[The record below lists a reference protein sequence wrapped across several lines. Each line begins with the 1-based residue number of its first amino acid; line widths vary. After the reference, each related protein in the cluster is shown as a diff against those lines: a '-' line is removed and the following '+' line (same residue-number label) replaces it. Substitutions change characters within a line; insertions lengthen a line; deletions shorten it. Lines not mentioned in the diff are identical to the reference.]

1 MTKQEIK
8 DILKKHGYTVIS
20 KSWYFGKPEEE
31 SVLFTAYDKSGTCY
45 MFFVSWA
52 AKYARCQMLS
62 AVSIHEP
69 RDMSSAF
76 FKEACA

>member
-8 DILKKHGYTVIS
+8 EILKKYGFTVIS

-31 SVLFTAYDKSGTCY
+31 SVIFTAYDKTGTCY
-45 MFFVSWA
+45 SFFVSWA
-52 AKYARCQMLS
+52 LKRARCQMLS
-62 AVSIHEP
+62 PISVHDA

-76 FKEACA
+76 FKEVIS